1 MNFGTLRRSELEAML
16 RRLLLAVF
24 MVALSAGFTAPGGAF
39 MSMDCE
45 QVSLQAPAT
54 DCGTEGMPADACTLA
69 CHAGPCIAPAFAG
82 VMSLASIP
90 QLAVPPSARHSDRV
104 RAPDTAPPKHSVA

>member
-45 QVSLQAPAT
+45 QVSLHAPAT
-54 DCGTEGMPADACTLA
+54 DCRTESMPAGVCTVA
-69 CHAGPCIAPAFAG
+69 CHAGPCIAPTFTQTAPAVKAAQPFAP
-82 VMSLASIP
+82 L
-90 QLAVPPSARHSDRV
+90 SARRSDRA
-104 RAPDTAPPKHSVA
+104 RAPDTAPPKHSLA